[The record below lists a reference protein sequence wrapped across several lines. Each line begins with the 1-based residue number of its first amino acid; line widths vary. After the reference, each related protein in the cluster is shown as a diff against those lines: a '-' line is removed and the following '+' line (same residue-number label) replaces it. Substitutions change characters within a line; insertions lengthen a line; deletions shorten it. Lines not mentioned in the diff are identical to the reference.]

1 VLAISPERP
10 EKLREAMAEHGYA
23 YELLSDVDMHAAR
36 AFGISFRLSDAE
48 YARYQGFGVEL
59 EERSG
64 RAHHELPVPSVF
76 VIDRAGIVRFAYS
89 NPDYRIRIEA
99 DAVLA
104 AARRF

>member
-1 VLAISPERP
+1 
-10 EKLREAMAEHGYA
+10 MGEHGYA
-23 YELLSDVDMHAAR
+23 YELLSDVDMDAAR
-36 AFGISFRLSDAE
+36 AFGISFRLSAAE
-48 YARYQGFGVEL
+48 FARYRSFGVDL

-89 NPDYRIRIEA
+89 NPDYKIRIEA